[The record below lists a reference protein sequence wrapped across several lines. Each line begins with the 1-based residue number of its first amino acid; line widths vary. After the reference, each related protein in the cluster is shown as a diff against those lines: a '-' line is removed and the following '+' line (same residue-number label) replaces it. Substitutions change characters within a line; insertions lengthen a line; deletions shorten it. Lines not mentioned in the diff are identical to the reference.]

1 MARPKKNRIV
11 NAEPPYRCFG
21 TLGRCDAAKIDMS
34 VDEYE
39 TLILLDGE
47 GLSQEEAAF
56 RMGVSRTTITAIYH
70 AARKKIAEF
79 LIEGKRLSIGGGCY
93 EVNAEKQIHGIKEM
107 KGFTT
112 MKIAVS
118 CQNEEIFPHFGQSP
132 SFLFAEVKDG
142 KIVSKT
148 LEMTNGVSHRD
159 LIPWLKNKKAD
170 AVIVGGIGEMAIS
183 LLQEAKIA
191 CYAGI
196 EGKTEDALQDF
207 LANKLRCID
216 EPTCC
221 CDGEEKQ
228 GHCC

>member
-1 MARPKKNRIV
+1 MARPKNNRIV
-11 NAEPPYRCFG
+11 SAEPPYRCFG
-21 TLGRCDAAKIDMS
+21 TLGRCDAERIDMS

-56 RMGVSRTTITAIYH
+56 RMGVSRTTITAIYR

-79 LIEGKRLSIGGGCY
+79 LKEGKRLSVGGGCY
-93 EVNAEKQIHGIKEM
+93 EVNSEKQIHGIKEM
-107 KGFTT
+107 KGLTT
-112 MKIAVS
+112 MRIAVS
-118 CQNEEIFPHFGQSP
+118 YQNEEVFPHFGQSP

-142 KIVSKT
+142 KILSKKV
-148 LEMTNGVSHRD
+148 EMTNGVSHRD
-159 LIPWLKNKKAD
+159 LIPWLKQRKAD
-170 AVIVGGIGEMAIS
+170 AVIVGGIGEMAIA
-183 LLQEAKIA
+183 LLQNEKIA

-196 EGKTEDALQDF
+196 EGKAEDALKDF
-207 LANKLRCID
+207 LADKLQCID

-221 CDGEEKQ
+221 CEGEEKE